1 MCHIIFYAL
10 SKRVNIMYYAIFCHI
25 CKYMAKY
32 VIWLNFFS
40 GLFSY
45 VIKAVPEAWF

>member
-1 MCHIIFYAL
+1 MCAILYFML
-10 SKRVNIMYYAIFCHI
+10 FEKRNIMYYAIFCLKT

-45 VIKAVPEAWF
+45 VV